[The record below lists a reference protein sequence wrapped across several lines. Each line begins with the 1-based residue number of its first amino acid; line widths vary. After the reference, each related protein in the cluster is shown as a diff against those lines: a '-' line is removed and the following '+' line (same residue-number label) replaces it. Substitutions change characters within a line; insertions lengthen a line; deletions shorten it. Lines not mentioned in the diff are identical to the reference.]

1 MTEMDQTSQ
10 PRLMP
15 SQPAEIPEHM
25 VVLLLEAAQRFL
37 GKAEGTIQA
46 QDLMLRD
53 FYLKRVLTIILE
65 LSKRLN
71 GEQGGELVSNLIRVY
86 DWWGR
91 EVLDAGERND
101 VARLRC
107 VSSQMGE
114 IRKAWEQVLFQGQGM
129 SENPDF

>member
-1 MTEMDQTSQ
+1 
-10 PRLMP
+10 
-15 SQPAEIPEHM
+15 M

-37 GKAEGTIQA
+37 AKAEETIQS
-46 QDLMLRD
+46 QDPLLRD
-53 FYLKRVLTIILE
+53 FYLKKVLSILLE
-65 LSKRLN
+65 LTNRLN
-71 GEQGGELVSNLIRVY
+71 GEVGGELVCNLTRIY

-91 EVLDAGERND
+91 EVMEGGELND
-101 VARLRC
+101 VSRLIG

>member
-1 MTEMDQTSQ
+1 MTRMNPTGQ
-10 PRLMP
+10 PSLLL

-37 GKAEGTIQA
+37 AKAEETIQG
-46 QDLMLRD
+46 QDPILRD
-53 FYLKRVLTIILE
+53 FYLKRVLSIILE

-71 GEQGGELVSNLIRVY
+71 AEQGGELVHNLIRIY

-91 EVLDAGERND
+91 EVLDAGEQGD
-101 VARLRC
+101 VARLKC
-107 VSSQMGE
+107 VSAQMGD